1 MKRTSAIR
9 RDEMPDKQKSP
20 FTKDD
25 AENLILPNIGKFG
38 VEFIVQI
45 LLYTQAYKPIVV

>member
-1 MKRTSAIR
+1 MKRTCAIR
-9 RDEMPDKQKSP
+9 RDEVPDKQKSP

-38 VEFIVQI
+38 IEFFVQN
-45 LLYTQAYKPIVV
+45 LLYTQAYKFIVV

>member
-1 MKRTSAIR
+1 MKRTCAIR

-25 AENLILPNIGKFG
+25 AKNLILPNTGKFG
-38 VEFIVQI
+38 IEFIVQI
-45 LLYTQAYKPIVV
+45 LLYTQAYKSIVV